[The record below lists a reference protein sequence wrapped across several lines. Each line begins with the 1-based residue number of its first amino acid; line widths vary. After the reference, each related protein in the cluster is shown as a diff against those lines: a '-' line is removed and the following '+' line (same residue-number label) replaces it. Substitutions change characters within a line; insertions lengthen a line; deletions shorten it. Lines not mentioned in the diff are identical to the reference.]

1 MNDGTRHGSATGA
14 PVDESTTPWTL
25 ADSELGPWDV
35 DDISLLDPD
44 SAKAVEEIK
53 QNGLKAAAEAA
64 VDVADRNMFAA
75 GGRRIV
81 KSALQGLQIASARH
95 LAFSARCGSP
105 TSARTPRVPIAIVS
119 LLVAAGI
126 AEAGLGFYGVRY
138 ARGELGDI
146 AHVWNDPVTM
156 LIASVLGMFSAW
168 LAKYAGSGL
177 RWSTATMLCDPE
189 PAGRALTPAPAVG
202 AAVHGIPLRPSA
214 AVIANPAAT
223 AESLELDASAAD
235 DALRHSVVRAFWTPL
250 PKHTY
255 RAAAVVT
262 IVLALGMWTVNGI
275 MRGAY
280 NSRVHPDSGSR
291 PTGLLVEGE
300 HSTASKEPTTSGNTV
315 EIIALSWAI
324 FGLATMLVFFT
335 TDPVRIRYEELTR
348 ELEVAEH
355 DYQEAVAR
363 YRDPIRAHAA
373 AQVAG
378 ELVEASTRS
387 QTAIV
392 RSTRR

>member
-1 MNDGTRHGSATGA
+1 VNDGTSHGSATGA
-14 PVDESTTPWTL
+14 PVKETTMPWTP
-25 ADSELGPWDV
+25 ADSELGLWDV
-35 DDISLLDPD
+35 DDIDLLDPD
-44 SAKAVEEIK
+44 SAKAVEEIR
-53 QNGLKAAAEAA
+53 QNGLKAAGEAA
-64 VDVADRNMFAA
+64 VDVADRKMSAA

-81 KSALQGLQIASARH
+81 KSALKGLEIASARH

-105 TSARTPRVPIAIVS
+105 ARPRTRGVAIARVS

-138 ARGELGDI
+138 ARGEFGDI

-156 LIASVLGMFSAW
+156 VIASVLGMFSAW
-168 LAKYAGSGL
+168 LATHAGSSL
-177 RWSTATMLCDPE
+177 RWGTATMLCDPE
-189 PAGRALTPAPAVG
+189 PAGRALTPAAAVG
-202 AAVHGIPLRPSA
+202 AAVQIPRRSSA
-214 AVIANPAAT
+214 AVVADPAAT
-223 AESLELDASAAD
+223 AESLKLDGSAAD
-235 DALRHSVVRAFWTPL
+235 DVVRHAVARAFWTPL
-250 PKHTY
+250 TK
-255 RAAAVVT
+255 RMCGAAAVVT

-280 NSRVHPDSGSR
+280 NSRVHPVSGTR
-291 PTGLLVEGE
+291 TGGILVEGE
-300 HSTASKEPTTSGNTV
+300 QSSSAKEPTTGGNTV

-363 YRDPIRAHAA
+363 YRDPIRAHEVAE
-373 AQVAG
+373 VAG
-378 ELVEASTRS
+378 QLAEASTRS